1 MLSGSNSGGLA
12 DYCENPAPFAIRTD
26 DDQLNRVLA
35 PLASKTVTS
44 IIGFTELA
52 GDRLYNAA
60 AVFHLGR
67 VAGLY
72 RKLHP
77 AIRRSVYSA
86 GTQTPVFRVGGLTLG
101 IVICNDSTFS
111 EPAKAMAGQGATVLF
126 IPTNNTLPAK
136 RAYQG
141 LLQEARASDFAR
153 VAENRF
159 WVIRADVAGANGGL
173 VSPALQGLSIPTAKL
188 FKTHDRLARIYLS
201 RMLLSDRSTLTAQ
214 CRVIVANG
222 SKRRSGNRTT
232 SGRMVG
238 KPEVIAQV
246 LVNVETGEVKS
257 RKSTC
262 PVSRLTKHYSRPA
275 DCGKLPSE

>member
-1 MLSGSNSGGLA
+1 MQERVVWCESEGVSILCCPEAILGGLA

-26 DDQLNRVLA
+26 DNQLNKVLA

-173 VSPALQGLSIPTAKL
+173 VL
-188 FKTHDRLARIYLS
+188 
-201 RMLLSDRSTLTAQ
+201 
-214 CRVIVANG
+214 VAN
-222 SKRRSGNRTT
+222 
-232 SGRMVG
+232 VG
-238 KPEVIAQV
+238 KRAEIMKRVGV
-246 LVNVETGEVKS
+246 HTFRHS
-257 RKSTC
+257 FTT
-262 PVSRLTKHYSRPA
+262 RLLNHGA
-275 DCGKLPSE
+275 DVRYIRTLLDHRSLNWTQRYQTQTTASAYQSVRG